1 MTGLE
6 PTASTTPMDF
16 FGNYAISEVFAVAEA
31 SKVRSVSGV
40 PFSIGRLHRL
50 CALLFVCS
58 VHRSNALADD
68 LLSLFS
74 IRRSGRCGSVL
85 MLSVGHYELKQ
96 FTLCYSVSQCVKVGL
111 RWCYGRATFLIYN
124 LYNVFFPF
132 LQFLYFFF

>member
-1 MTGLE
+1 
-6 PTASTTPMDF
+6 MDF

-74 IRRSGRCGSVL
+74 ICTMLTPFAVL
-85 MLSVGHYELKQ
+85 GGVEV
-96 FTLCYSVSQCVKVGL
+96 C
-111 RWCYGRATFLIYN
+111 
-124 LYNVFFPF
+124 
-132 LQFLYFFF
+132 